1 MPIMICRNSKLY
13 LNGLEFITNIHRLQN
28 IHRINWEILPVQ
40 KQGTQLR
47 AQRSIEMLEAYAEH
61 DAVAALHIF
70 LQ

>member
-1 MPIMICRNSKLY
+1 MEATGKLAVC
-13 LNGLEFITNIHRLQN
+13 
-28 IHRINWEILPVQ
+28 LPVQ